1 MIISS
6 DIRWLDTRMVF
17 GNNSI
22 CVPAMKRSRCG
33 GQKVESHRVNPNLKI
48 HWGGQNFSA
57 LQLHRLKWRKKV
69 PSNQKRGKSQGE
81 PSYGS
86 EAQRSKTFLN
96 VKSTRFREWWL
107 LKRVMAKIEEQQVRN
122 WRRRAEGTSVHFTL
136 NCTLST
142 LLVFCSSKFWQH
154 FWKTGRVL
162 LRRDAKSCHKII

>member
-86 EAQRSKTFLN
+86 EAQRCKTFLN
-96 VKSTRFREWWL
+96 VKSTGVMIIKESDGQ
-107 LKRVMAKIEEQQVRN
+107 KRAASQKVTKD
-122 WRRRAEGTSVHFTL
+122 RRGNLRALYLL
-136 NCTLST
+136 NCT
-142 LLVFCSSKFWQH
+142 LVFCSSKFWQH

-162 LRRDAKSCHKII
+162 LRRDAKSCHKTI